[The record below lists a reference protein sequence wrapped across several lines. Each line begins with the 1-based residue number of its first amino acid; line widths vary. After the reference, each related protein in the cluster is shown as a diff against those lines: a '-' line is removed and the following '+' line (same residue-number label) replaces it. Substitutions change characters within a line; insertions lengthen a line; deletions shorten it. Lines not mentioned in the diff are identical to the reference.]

1 MTNTLHLR
9 RVRTTPRA
17 LRRRFAPVRSHAIL
31 AITKDGVDGKGARS
45 DASELAGGALRASA
59 RGARVGAGRMSWR
72 RARPSTPRADTPA
85 DDEALV
91 LAARHGDL
99 DAYNR
104 LVRMY
109 ERQAYAVALRLLRR
123 PDLAEDATQ
132 DAFIQAY
139 RALETF
145 RGGSYRAWL
154 MRIVTNRCYDLL
166 RSATRRAADSLDD
179 QMFEAEPHWSSI
191 AAPDDPVR
199 RATQAELGRL
209 LEDALATLPE
219 EQKLAVV
226 LCDVQ
231 GYAYEEAAAMM
242 GVALG
247 TVKSRL
253 SRARS
258 TLREV
263 VRGQEQFAEYRRS
276 FSEGP

>member
-1 MTNTLHLR
+1 
-9 RVRTTPRA
+9 
-17 LRRRFAPVRSHAIL
+17 
-31 AITKDGVDGKGARS
+31 
-45 DASELAGGALRASA
+45 
-59 RGARVGAGRMSWR
+59 MSWR
-72 RARPSTPRADTPA
+72 RARPSAPRGETPA
-85 DDEALV
+85 TGDDEALV
-91 LAARHGDL
+91 RAAQRGDL

-104 LVRMY
+104 LVRTY
-109 ERQAYAVALRLLRR
+109 ERQAYAVALRLMRR

-145 RGGSYRAWL
+145 RGGYFRAWL
-154 MRIVTNRCYDLL
+154 MRIVTNRCYDML

-179 QMFEAEPHWSSI
+179 QMFEAEPHWTSVT
-191 AAPDDPVR
+191 APDDPVG

-209 LEDALATLPE
+209 LEGALAQLPDD
-219 EQKLAVV
+219 QRLTVV

-231 GYAYEEAAAMM
+231 GYAYEEAAEIM

-258 TLREV
+258 ALREV
-263 VRGQEQFAEYRRS
+263 VRGQEQFAEYLRS
-276 FSEGP
+276 FSDGP